1 MLVHQRVITKGWN
14 PATFGNM
21 TSCAVFLSSSYPMI
35 FSISIPMFCWYPTI
49 IPCIFDVGRPRNRFH
64 AMLCH
69 VQQIQTTTSWSR
81 AQGLA
86 WGIQLTKIGDIWEC
100 NIINH
105 DYARC
110 QTKSQGLDVR
120 NMQKLR
126 TSQSILGEPR
136 YLSPFRRWLAA
147 ASTIS
152 VTSLCPFLASL
163 WSWKISGG
171 FLKWG
176 YPNSWMLY
184 NGKTQS

>member
-1 MLVHQRVITKGWN
+1 
-14 PATFGNM
+14 M
-21 TSCAVFLSSSYPMI
+21 TNCAVI
-35 FSISIPMFCWYPTI
+35 FILIISHDFFRINPHVLLISHYHPLYLRR
-49 IPCIFDVGRPRNRFH
+49 RPRNRFH